1 MRIAVAKIAQE
12 TDSFSPLTADLKDF
26 EAHGLYCGREIL
38 ERMPGV
44 GPVGGFLEVAA
55 EQTGVRRSHPATSRH
70 RKRTERSVR
79 RASRQS
85 GEPVCSPAEVERR
98 RARVGR
104 IGPASAREE

>member
-1 MRIAVAKIAQE
+1 MRIAVAEIAQE

-55 EQTGVRRSHPATSRH
+55 EQTAPVEVLPSI
-70 RKRTERSVR
+70 
-79 RASRQS
+79 RAWGSAGGTISKETLAFLTARL
-85 GEPVCSPAEVERR
+85 VESLKQYLPL
-98 RARVGR
+98 AG
-104 IGPASAREE
+104 